1 MGFLY
6 SQLLKTLPYPTGSY
20 AGKSIIITGGNA
32 GLGKEAARHY
42 ARLGAARIVL
52 AVRNLD
58 KGHDA
63 KHDIEASTGC
73 GPDIV
78 QVWRVDMASYQS
90 VQAFAARVCG
100 IELDRVDIFHANAG
114 LARAAY
120 GNARLAGGDEEMM
133 AVNCISTLL
142 LAALVMPKLK
152 ETAAHFPG
160 VRPVFSITTSGT
172 HGHTVLPQAKSAL
185 PTEGA
190 LLAAINDKAT
200 AEKHWDDQY
209 PISKLLTVFAV
220 RAIAER
226 HSSDEFPVILNLA
239 DPGLCWSELGRD
251 YPTWGFWLI
260 KAILARSTEVGS
272 RTLLHAGAA
281 GRDSHGKYCDDCE
294 ISVPASV
301 VTSDAGKLL
310 QERVWNELVAKLE
323 SIQPGVTGNF
333 SK

>member
-6 SQLLKTLPYPTGSY
+6 SQLCKSLPYPAGSY
-20 AGKSIIITGGNA
+20 TSKSIIITGGNA

-42 ARLGAARIVL
+42 ARLGAACIVL

-73 GPDIV
+73 SPNVI
-78 QVWRVDMASYQS
+78 QVWRIDMASYQS

-100 IELDRVDIFHANAG
+100 GELDRVDIFHANAG

-120 GNARLAGGDEEMM
+120 GTAPLAGGDEEMV
-133 AVNCISTLL
+133 AVNCVSTLL

-152 ETAAHFPG
+152 ETAARFKG

-172 HGHTVLPQAKSAL
+172 HGHTTLPQAKSAA
-185 PTEGA
+185 PEKGT

-209 PISKLLTVFAV
+209 PISKLLAVFAV

-226 HSSDEFPVILNLA
+226 HPSDEFPVVLNLA
-239 DPGLCWSELGRD
+239 DPGLCWSEC
-251 YPTWGFWLI
+251 
-260 KAILARSTEVGS
+260 K
-272 RTLLHAGAA
+272 
-281 GRDSHGKYCDDCE
+281 
-294 ISVPASV
+294 
-301 VTSDAGKLL
+301 
-310 QERVWNELVAKLE
+310 
-323 SIQPGVTGNF
+323 
-333 SK
+333 